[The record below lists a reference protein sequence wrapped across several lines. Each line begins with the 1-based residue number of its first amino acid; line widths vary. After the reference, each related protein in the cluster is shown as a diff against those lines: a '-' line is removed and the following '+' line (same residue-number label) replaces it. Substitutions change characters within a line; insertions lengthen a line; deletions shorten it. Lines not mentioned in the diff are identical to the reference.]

1 MIAIFDFISHA
12 AMHLPFNEG
21 YIRTVRAG
29 FPREKI
35 RVFAK
40 PGHVAALA
48 PRFAGDPMV
57 EFREGTPY
65 AVPFG
70 MSRHNPLGGTIA
82 ARGCLAA
89 MREMV
94 AGESLTLAAVLG
106 ADSHIHSILRRRWP
120 RVAPAPL
127 HIVLH
132 NHIAESVLWR
142 SRNPLVRRFDLM
154 SRFRHPMPPSIR
166 LIALELGISEA
177 VEALAPALRGAV
189 ATLEHPIL
197 ESDWVPPR
205 DIAARAGPL
214 RIGFLG
220 HAALDKGFGD
230 FAAWARR
237 SAGPERSFHAVGLA
251 APDAWTL
258 DLSGLST
265 LPARTSVP
273 RDAYTA
279 GVADCDVVCLRL
291 SPVYEYVAS
300 GSVMDAIAALKP
312 LYSVR
317 NRSLTRLEER
327 YGAFGVLADS
337 AEQLGEVI
345 CSLDRQ
351 TVASRAAEWT
361 ESLARIRLARLPEAL
376 GPRYAAIIGHVG
388 SDTRLQHGRQSMD
401 AGAND
406 QNHRAPGLVPLDSG
420 GTPS

>member
-1 MIAIFDFISHA
+1 VIAIFDFISHA

-29 FPREKI
+29 FPNERV

-48 PRFAGDPMV
+48 PRFADDPMV
-57 EFREGTPY
+57 EFRAGAPY
-65 AVPFG
+65 AVPLG
-70 MSRHNPLGGTIA
+70 MSRHNPVGGTIA

-94 AGESLTLAAVLG
+94 AGEPLTLAAVLG
-106 ADSHIHSILRRRWP
+106 ADSHLHSILRRRWP
-120 RVAPAPL
+120 LVAPSPL

-132 NHIAESVLWR
+132 NHIAEAMMWR
-142 SRNPLVRRFDLM
+142 SRNPLVRRFDLL
-154 SRFRHPMPPSIR
+154 SRFRHPMPESVR
-166 LIALELGISEA
+166 LI
-177 VEALAPALRGAV
+177 ALAPALRGAL

-205 DIAARAGPL
+205 DIAGRGGPL

-220 HAALDKGFGD
+220 FAALDKGFGD

-291 SPVYEYVAS
+291 SPLYDYVAS

-317 NRSLTRLEER
+317 NHSLTRLEER
-327 YGAFGVLADS
+327 YGAFGVLTGS
-337 AEQLGEVI
+337 VEELGEVI
-345 CSLDRQ
+345 CSLDRP
-351 TVASRAAEWT
+351 TVADRAAEWM
-361 ESLARIRLARLPEAL
+361 ESLARIRMARRPEAL
-376 GPRYAAIIGHVG
+376 GPGYAAQIGHDG
-388 SDTRLQHGRQSMD
+388 ADTRLQHGRQSKD
-401 AGAND
+401 AGAKQ
-406 QNHRAPGLVPLDSG
+406 QNHPVPGLVPLDSG